1 MTILPLPVVVALT
14 DCLVFSACMNPDAVL
29 LVQIFEIELLRWE
42 SVNDLSPEKDGS
54 LMKQT
59 LEEGDLNVW
68 DKPKEADLVTVSY
81 TACVNGE
88 KDPFA
93 DVQGH
98 EFCLADGHFC
108 PAIKAAV
115 LTMKKGERVALQVGS
130 SQTQRRC
137 PGTCLLSCKCL
148 VQHCNSASR
157 PSSLSPDARESSSS
171 PLWPLIP

>member
-14 DCLVFSACMNPDAVL
+14 DCLVFSACMNPGAVHPHAVL

-68 DKPKEADLVTVSY
+68 DKPKEADLVTVTY

-88 KDPFA
+88 KEAFA

-98 EFCLADGHFC
+98 EFCVVDGHFC

-115 LTMKKGERVALQVGS
+115 LTMKKGERVALQV
-130 SQTQRRC
+130 
-137 PGTCLLSCKCL
+137 
-148 VQHCNSASR
+148 
-157 PSSLSPDARESSSS
+157 
-171 PLWPLIP
+171 